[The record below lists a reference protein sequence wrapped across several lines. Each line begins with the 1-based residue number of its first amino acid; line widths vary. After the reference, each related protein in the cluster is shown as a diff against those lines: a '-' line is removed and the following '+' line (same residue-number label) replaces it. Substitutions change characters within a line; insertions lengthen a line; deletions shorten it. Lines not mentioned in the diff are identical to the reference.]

1 MATLHRNTLKISTFL
16 APSFVAQKL
25 PKNCGHRSNYIVSLN
40 YLQHYKN
47 LPIIWLVK
55 YPKANADN
63 IQPCKCKFQP
73 NTFVIGTIAM
83 GIITRSALL
92 IKLAKLHR
100 ATIREVRVNHRILAI
115 FQFLFPI

>member
-1 MATLHRNTLKISTFL
+1 MRL
-16 APSFVAQKL
+16 
-25 PKNCGHRSNYIVSLN
+25 Y
-40 YLQHYKN
+40 YLQYDKN

-63 IQPCKCKFQP
+63 IQPCRCKFQP

-100 ATIREVRVNHRILAI
+100 ATIRDVRVNQRILAI
-115 FQFLFPI
+115 FWVALFRSVRRMFLIQKVTPKGDVATYFVYGKTFYLIL

>member
-1 MATLHRNTLKISTFL
+1 MKVATLHKNTLKISTFL

-25 PKNCGHRSNYIVSLN
+25 PKMYVYISVCVY

-73 NTFVIGTIAM
+73 NTFVIGTMAM